1 MTKLI
6 RSLTRGINV
15 IDAMN
20 QSDTPMSLNDIH
32 QTTGLDRATLLR
44 ILATLEDAGWVHKG
58 IADNCYRI
66 TYQMHE
72 LGMKVSIHDALAQIA
87 APVLEQLQTELVW
100 PSDIAVYNGTSMEIV
115 ETTRKKTPFV
125 INREIMSARPD
136 MLQSAIGRVYLAF
149 CPEPERQA
157 ILQRLRKLDSKEG
170 EMARNEEQ
178 VDQMLSLI
186 QHKGYA
192 ERKPGYW
199 DVLADYGGQV
209 NAIAVPVLLMEEVQA
224 TVNLVWLTGTC
235 EQQQVDTVFYP
246 RLEKAAQSIADE
258 LYKNQLY

>member
-20 QSDTPMSLNDIH
+20 RSDTPMSLHEIH
-32 QTTGLDRATLLR
+32 QATALDRATLLR
-44 ILATLEDAGWVHKG
+44 ILCTLEDAGWVHKG
-58 IADNCYRI
+58 IADNRYRM

-72 LGMKVSIHDALAQIA
+72 LGMKVSIHDALAQLA
-87 APVLEQLQTELVW
+87 APILEQLQADLIW
-100 PSDIAVYNGTSMEIV
+100 PSDIAVYNGSSMEIV

-125 INREIMSARPD
+125 INRDIMTSRPD

-149 CPEPERQA
+149 CPKEERLA
-157 ILQRLRKLDSKEG
+157 ILKRLRKMDSKEG
-170 EMARNEEQ
+170 EIARKEEQ
-178 VDQMLSLI
+178 VNQMLTQI
-186 QHKGYA
+186 QGKGYA

-209 NAIAVPVLLMEEVQA
+209 SAIAVPVVVMDEVQA
-224 TVNLVWLTGTC
+224 TINLVWLTGAC
-235 EQQQVDTVFYP
+235 EQKQVDEVFFP
-246 RLEKAAQSIADE
+246 RLQQAAQSLAEE
-258 LYKNQLY
+258 LYNNQLY

>member
-6 RSLTRGINV
+6 RSLTRGIEV

-20 QSDTPMSLNDIH
+20 RSDSPMSLHEIH
-32 QTTGLDRATLLR
+32 LTTGLDRATLLR

-58 IADNCYRI
+58 IADNRYRM

-87 APVLEQLQTELVW
+87 APILERLQSDLVW
-100 PSDIAVYNGTSMEIV
+100 PSDIAVYNGSSMEIV

-125 INREIMSARPD
+125 INREIMTAKPD

-149 CPEPERQA
+149 CPEEERLA
-157 ILQRLRKLDSKEG
+157 ILKRLRKLDSKEG
-170 EMARNEEQ
+170 EIARKEEQ
-178 VDQMLSLI
+178 VNQMLEHI
-186 QHKGYA
+186 QNKGYA

-209 NAIAVPVLLMEEVQA
+209 SAIAVPVMLMDEVQA
-224 TVNLVWLTGTC
+224 TINLVWLTGAC
-235 EQQQVDTVFYP
+235 ESKQVDEIFFP
-246 RLEKAAQSIADE
+246 RLQKAAQTLADE
-258 LYKNQLY
+258 LYNNQLY